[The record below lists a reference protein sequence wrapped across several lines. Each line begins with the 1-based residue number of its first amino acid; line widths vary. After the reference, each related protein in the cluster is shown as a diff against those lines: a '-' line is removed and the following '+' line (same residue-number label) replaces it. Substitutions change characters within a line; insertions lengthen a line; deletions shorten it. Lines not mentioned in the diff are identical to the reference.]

1 MPVRFMPMSQPQPL
15 IAEDLLLL
23 LMDDASGRLAA
34 SSSARPLFGGA
45 LLVELALDEA
55 VEVEEKRSMWHSAKV
70 TARHDVAGTSS
81 DPLLARAWATVAER
95 PRSAQD
101 LVNRLG
107 KGVREELQDRLVAR
121 GILERRETK
130 ILGLF
135 PSTTWPAADLRHE
148 SRLRQQLQACLV
160 TGISPDARTAALV
173 ALLSSINHTHKVVDR
188 GALSASE
195 VKRRAKTIGEGAW
208 AAKAVRDAVAAS
220 QAAVT
225 AAITAAAAGAS

>member
-1 MPVRFMPMSQPQPL
+1 MSHPQTL

-23 LMDDASGRLAA
+23 LMDDVTGRLAA
-34 SSSARPLFGGA
+34 SSYARPLFGGA

-70 TARHDVAGTSS
+70 STRQGATGTTA
-81 DPLLARAWATVAER
+81 DPLLAHAWTTVAER
-95 PRSAQD
+95 PRTAQD

-107 KGVREELQDRLVAR
+107 KGVREELQARLVVR

-135 PSTTWPAADLRHE
+135 PSTTWPAADQRRE
-148 SRLRQQLQACLV
+148 SEVRQQLQACLV
-160 TGISPDARTAALV
+160 TGLTPDPRTAALV
-173 ALLSSINHTHKVVDR
+173 ALLCSIDHAHKVVAR
-188 GALSASE
+188 GELSNGE
-195 VKRRAKTIGEGAW
+195 VKRRAKAIAEGAW

-220 QAAVT
+220 QAAIT
-225 AAITAAAAGAS
+225 AAVMASTTAAAAGGG